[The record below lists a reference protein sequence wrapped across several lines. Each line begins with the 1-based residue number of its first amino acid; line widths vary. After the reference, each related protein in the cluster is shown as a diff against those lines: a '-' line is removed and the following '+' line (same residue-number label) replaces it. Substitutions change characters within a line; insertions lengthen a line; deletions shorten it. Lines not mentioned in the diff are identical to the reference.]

1 MSVDI
6 VGNRDTFWPVTVS
19 LWVLTVL
26 VCKMLTLGEAGK
38 TTHSPSLHLY
48 FQPLVNLLQNIKLKL
63 LAVMH
68 ELMIQPNAWNYMH
81 VIKHYY
87 KAPAVGREV
96 EKASASEPKP
106 G

>member
-48 FQPLVNLLQNIKLKL
+48 FQPLVNLTTSK
-63 LAVMH
+63 
-68 ELMIQPNAWNYMH
+68 
-81 VIKHYY
+81 Y
-87 KAPAVGREV
+87 KVKIAGCDA
-96 EKASASEPKP
+96 
-106 G
+106 